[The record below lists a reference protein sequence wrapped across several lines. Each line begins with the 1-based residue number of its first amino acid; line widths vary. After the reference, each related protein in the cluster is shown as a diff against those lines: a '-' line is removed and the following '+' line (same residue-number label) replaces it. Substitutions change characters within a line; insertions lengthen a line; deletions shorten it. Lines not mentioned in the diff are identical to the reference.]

1 MAMGIAVTV
10 VFTGLCALVTGHDG
24 APGQVLLVDAKG
36 VGMIGGVELPEHA
49 PTLVVSLNSLAN
61 PASSNPTRVVM
72 AGSEGSAGPARQ
84 VGLWDLTGSEVR
96 IRVQG
101 ADETGIHLFR
111 PSDGTSP
118 WPEPPRDINDA
129 AAWRDLRYVADMSSL
144 VGDGRVD
151 PALIDPGR
159 AGVNGL
165 PRALAARIYLEGG
178 RLESGIPSQPGSAG
192 AVFEFRDGAH
202 APKLRQA
209 LTDTIRWSLDRAA
222 EAVAIE
228 IVPVAG
234 GPAKRLVL
242 MPSATPHT
250 LFVSNLPA
258 ENLHAHAHRGFTDEE
273 MGALHFGA
281 YYALLG
287 RQPAERPL
295 PRPWLA
301 TEPRRSTGG
310 MGGPFCPP
318 ARFERN

>member
-1 MAMGIAVTV
+1 MGVAVTV
-10 VFTGLCALVTGHDG
+10 VFTGLCALVTGGDR

-36 VGMIGGVELPEHA
+36 VGSIGGVELPEHA

-61 PASSNPTRVVM
+61 AASSNPTRVVM
-72 AGSEGSAGPARQ
+72 AGPEGSAGPANQ
-84 VGLWDLTGSEVR
+84 VGLWDLSGFEVR

-101 ADETGIHLFR
+101 ADEAGLHLFR
-111 PSDGTSP
+111 PSDGTSS
-118 WPEPPRDINDA
+118 WPEPPRDIHDA

-144 VGDGRVD
+144 TGDGRVD
-151 PALIDPGR
+151 PALIDPDH
-159 AGVNGL
+159 ASGL
-165 PRALAARIYLEGG
+165 PKAVAARIYLEEG
-178 RLESGIPSQPGSAG
+178 RLESGIPSQPGSVG
-192 AVFEFRDGAH
+192 AVFEFRDGTNE
-202 APKLRQA
+202 PKLRQA

-228 IVPVAG
+228 IIPVAG
-234 GPAKRLVL
+234 GRAKRLVL
-242 MPSATPHT
+242 KPSVTPHT

-258 ENLHAHAHRGFTDEE
+258 ENVPTHAHHTVTDEE

-287 RQPAERPL
+287 RKPAEQPL

-301 TEPRRSTGG
+301 TQRRRGTGG
-310 MGGPFCPP
+310 MAGPFCPP